1 MTKPTGMINGR
12 PLHQP
17 TPREIRALK
26 AVESGR
32 SLTEAGKDLGI
43 TAAALSSILSR
54 IYVRLG
60 LPHVTSTV
68 HYSHDRRRAAIRI
81 CKREGWWD

>member
-1 MTKPTGMINGR
+1 MTKPTGLIKGR

-17 TPREIRALK
+17 TEREIRALK

-32 SLTEAGKDLGI
+32 SLTEAGKDLGL

-54 IYVRLG
+54 IYLRLS
-60 LPHVTSTV
+60 LPMVDSKTHFT
-68 HYSHDRRRAAIRI
+68 HERRRMAINI
-81 CKREGWWD
+81 CKREGWWN